1 VNGERVCG
9 GAAVT
14 TAVCRATLLGIA
26 LVIIVIAYFPFAL
39 SPPRNQVTRSAG
51 GSLRFGQL
59 NYARTPG
66 TPAWLNDVRAT
77 GRIRI
82 QLEAS
87 PQSLRQDASM
97 MMMASDYW
105 DTDFAIG
112 QDHSDLMVWLR
123 RPGSDPNGDPPFVIR
138 GVFQPQRW
146 TSVDL
151 VLLRG
156 DLRIDVGGR
165 TRLAEHLP
173 AGSLQAWG
181 PGQIALGDEV
191 HGGGPWQGQIRLAR
205 VSSPGY
211 AVDYVHPGAL
221 SIPVSY
227 LYIPDHIESFPP
239 RDLKTWLTIVFHML
253 SFIPVGFL
261 IVFVRRP
268 PVRPVPATLFAAAL
282 AVVLAAGKF
291 LFYGRHAAA
300 ADIVA
305 ESAGGLLGAALA
317 WKAARAAQH
326 SACGGAPA
334 AGQTAR
340 GAAYADPERD
350 VRHGG
355 RATWP

>member
-1 VNGERVCG
+1 VNGERICG
-9 GAAVT
+9 GVTVSTAAFRV
-14 TAVCRATLLGIA
+14 TLLGIV
-26 LVIIVIAYFPFAL
+26 LVLIVIAYFPFAL
-39 SPPRNQVTRSAG
+39 SPPRNQVTRSAE

-59 NYARTPG
+59 NYARTLG
-66 TPAWLNDVRAT
+66 TPDWLEDVRT
-77 GRIRI
+77 RGRIGI

-87 PQSLRQDASM
+87 PQSVRQDASM
-97 MMMASDYW
+97 MIMASDYW

-151 VLLRG
+151 TLVRG
-156 DLRIDVGGR
+156 DLRINVGGR
-165 TRLAEHLP
+165 TRLTEHLP
-173 AGSLQAWG
+173 ADSLRSWG
-181 PGQIALGDEV
+181 QGQIALGDEV
-191 HGGGPWQGQIRLAR
+191 QGGGPWQGQIRLAS

-211 AVDYVHPGAL
+211 AVDYVRPGAL

-227 LYIPDHIESFPP
+227 RYIPNHIEPFPP
-239 RDLKTWLTIVFHML
+239 KDLKSWLSIFLHML
-253 SFIPVGFL
+253 LFILAGFL

-268 PVRPVPATLFAAAL
+268 PVRPVPATLLAAAL

-305 ESAGGLLGAALA
+305 ESAGGWLGAALA
-317 WKAARAAQH
+317 WKSSASSWTQRLRRSARA
-326 SACGGAPA
+326 
-334 AGQTAR
+334 GQNAR
-340 GAAYADPERD
+340 GAAYADP
-350 VRHGG
+350 
-355 RATWP
+355 

>member
-9 GAAVT
+9 GAAVI
-14 TAVCRATLLGIA
+14 TAVCRVTLLGIV
-26 LVIIVIAYFPFAL
+26 LVLIVIAYFPFAW
-39 SPPRNQVTRSAG
+39 SPARNQVTRTAE
-51 GSLRFGQL
+51 GSLRFGQM
-59 NYARTPG
+59 NYARTSG
-66 TPAWLNDVRAT
+66 TPAWLNEVRT
-77 GRIRI
+77 SGRIRI

-87 PQSLRQDASM
+87 PQSLRQNASM
-97 MMMASDYW
+97 MMLASDYW

-123 RPGSDPNGDPPFVIR
+123 RPGSDLNGDPPFVIR
-138 GVFQPQRW
+138 GVFQPHRW

-151 VLLRG
+151 ILLRG

-165 TRLAEHLP
+165 TRLTEHLP
-173 AGSLQAWG
+173 ADSLQAWG
-181 PGQIALGDEV
+181 QGQIALGDEV
-191 HGGGPWQGQIRLAR
+191 QGGGPWQGQIRLAR
-205 VSSPGY
+205 VRSPGY
-211 AVDYVHPGAL
+211 AVDYVRPGAL

-227 LYIPDHIESFPP
+227 RYLPNHIEPFPP
-239 RDLKTWLTIVFHML
+239 RDPKTWLAIFLHML

-268 PVRPVPATLFAAAL
+268 PVRPVPATLLAAAL

-291 LFYGRHAAA
+291 LFYGRHAAV

-317 WKAARAAQH
+317 WRVARAA
-326 SACGGAPA
+326 
-334 AGQTAR
+334 GQNAHR
-340 GAAYADPERD
+340 AAYADPERE

-355 RATWP
+355 RATG